1 VIRHNCGS
9 LVASVPFFTHA
20 DPVFVMSVLS
30 HLRFELFQPGDYIL
44 REGTIGD
51 KMYFIDDGIVDV
63 VTGDDVAA
71 TSLSDGSYFGGILP
85 RLNRV
90 NRDGIVVNEHPG
102 PGGSSLKTRLSSETS
117 IQKFPFPA
125 NPVSNVRLHVLFDAE
140 YFTNG

>member
-1 VIRHNCGS
+1 MIRHNCGS

-63 VTGDDVAA
+63 VTGDGVAA
-71 TSLSDGSYFGGILP
+71 TSLSNGSYFGGIIP

-90 NRDGIVVNEHPG
+90 NSDGIVVNE
-102 PGGSSLKTRLSSETS
+102 
-117 IQKFPFPA
+117 Q
-125 NPVSNVRLHVLFDAE
+125 LHRVGHLLRPR
-140 YFTNG
+140 